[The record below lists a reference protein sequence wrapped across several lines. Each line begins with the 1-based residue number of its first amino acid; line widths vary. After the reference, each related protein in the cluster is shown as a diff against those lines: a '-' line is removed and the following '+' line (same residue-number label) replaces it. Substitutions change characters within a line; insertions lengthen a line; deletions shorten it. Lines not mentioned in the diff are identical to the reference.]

1 MIARLRGVLL
11 TKQPPYLLV
20 DVHGVGYELQA
31 PMTSFYPLP
40 ELGAEVTLHTH
51 MVVNET
57 AQQLYAFYTDNE
69 RALFRKLIKVSGVGP
84 KMALGILSG
93 MDADEF
99 VRCVMEGNVP
109 ALVKVPGVG
118 KKTAERLVVEMRDR
132 LKDWYGGGYE
142 DGKGALAD
150 VSFGETKA
158 HSVNRVVAEAESAL
172 VALGYKPTEA
182 AKAVAAVLDDSQEQQ
197 SQELIRLALRN
208 MLPRS

>member
-1 MIARLRGVLL
+1 MIGRLHGVLL
-11 TKQPPYLLV
+11 AKQPPYLLL

-40 ELGAEVTLHTH
+40 ELGAEVILHTH

-57 AQQLYAFYTDNE
+57 AQQLYAFYTQNE

-99 VRCVMEGNVP
+99 VRCVMDGNVP

-132 LKDWYGGGYE
+132 LKDWHGEHKPGTS
-142 DGKGALAD
+142 GASLTG
-150 VSFGETKA
+150 VEP
-158 HSVNRVVAEAESAL
+158 HSVNRVLAEAESAL

-182 AKAVAAVLDDSQEQQ
+182 AKAVAAVLDDGKEQR
-197 SQELIRLALRN
+197 SEELIRLALRS
-208 MLPRS
+208 MLPRG